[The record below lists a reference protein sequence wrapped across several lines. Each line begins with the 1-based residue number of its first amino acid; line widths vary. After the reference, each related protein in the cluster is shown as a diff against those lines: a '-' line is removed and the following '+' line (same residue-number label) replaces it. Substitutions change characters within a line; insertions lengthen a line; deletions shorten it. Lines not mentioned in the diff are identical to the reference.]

1 MRRNRVYRDG
11 ELVRSDVPF
20 GHLQDELARPG
31 TVVWVDLCEPTP
43 DDLALLAEAFSLSPL
58 AVEDAL
64 TERQRPK
71 VDLYRDHIYLALYA
85 VTFDAAAGLSTT
97 ELAVFASRRYL
108 VTVRKEEG
116 AFDMDHVVAH
126 WDELPML
133 AASGVGFLL
142 YGLIDVVVD
151 GHFDAVQQ
159 LDDTIEDVEDELFS
173 DRGPDRALQ
182 RRTFLLR
189 KWLAQLRRVV
199 LPMREVLNALLRRD
213 LQIVDDRLQPYYQDV
228 YDHVLRVGEWSDS
241 LRDFLNTILETNLT
255 IQGNRL
261 NDIMKV
267 LTGWAAVIAVPTA
280 ITGFFGMNVLFP
292 AFGTHGGFYFSLF
305 LVVGSTIGIYALM
318 RSRHW
323 L

>member
-1 MRRNRVYRDG
+1 MRHNRVYREG
-11 ELVRSDVPF
+11 QLVRSDVPF
-20 GHLQDELARPG
+20 AHIQDELTRPG
-31 TVVWVDLCEPTP
+31 TVVWMDLCEPTP
-43 DDLALLAEAFSLSPL
+43 GDLALLAEAFALSPL

-64 TERQRPK
+64 SERQRPK
-71 VDLYRDHIYLALYA
+71 VDIYPDHIYVALYA
-85 VTFDAAAGLSTT
+85 VEFDAAGGLSTT
-97 ELAVFASRRYL
+97 ELGVFASPRYL
-108 VTVRKEEG
+108 VTVRKG
-116 AFDMDHVVAH
+116 VGFDMGRVVAR
-126 WDELPML
+126 WDDLPGL

-142 YGLIDVVVD
+142 YGLIDTVVD
-151 GHFDAVQQ
+151 GQFDAVQR
-159 LDDTIEDVEDELFS
+159 LDDAIESVEDELFS
-173 DRGPDRALQ
+173 DKGPNQPLQ

-199 LPMREVLNALLRRD
+199 LPMRDVLNTLLRRD
-213 LQIVDDRLQPYYQDV
+213 LQLVDDRLQPYYQDV
-228 YDHVLRVGEWSDS
+228 YDHVLRAGEWSDS
-241 LRDFLNTILETNLT
+241 LRDFLTTILETNLT

-292 AFGTHGGFYFSLF
+292 AFGTHGGFYIALL
-305 LVVGSTIGIYALM
+305 LVVGTTIGIYALM